1 MISIFYANPT
11 DASLI
16 AKLFVENVDESYITA
31 SEQIWN
37 RATLENGWCDDLYD
51 NVRLEIL
58 DGIKSGDKLILVMYD
73 DEKLIGYTFTA
84 FKNNSCAEL
93 EDFVVH
99 RDYRRDGL
107 GKKLYDRTVEACKA
121 NNINTLFL
129 EVGHNN
135 SKMHSFC
142 EKNGMQQTSVKYWQ
156 KV

>member
-1 MISIFYANPT
+1 MTGVQTCALPI
-11 DASLI
+11 
-16 AKLFVENVDESYITA
+16 
-31 SEQIWN
+31 
-37 RATLENGWCDDLYD
+37 LYD

-142 EKNGMQQTSVKYWQ
+142 EKNGMQQTSIRYWQ